1 MPPEPYG
8 PTWATKFRFTKASL
22 YATRSWFLANSAKDQ
37 LDCYDTECVGLIA
50 VIYQSGRIN
59 FRARPTVHKRRIS
72 MSLDDYGIQ
81 NTIEHARLKCH
92 AARIQAAQGI
102 DPRAASRV
110 GITFGELCAN
120 HYFPAVEKRKR
131 SVKDDH
137 QKVDRWLTRWF
148 GHMPLTAIKSSDNV
162 AFLDMLSDKE
172 RLAPATVNRYLAL
185 LKAIWRFGVENDLCQ
200 KSPVKHIRPLA
211 ECNARTRV
219 LTADECSA
227 FMLACTAEGF
237 AGALFMLLLLTAARL
252 GEGLAAKVED
262 IDLDGGVWYL
272 PMTKSGKAAYICLSD
287 AAVELLRDVI
297 GDRKAGFLF
306 PGKRAGA
313 AMTRPAKAFERV
325 CAGAGIDTC
334 GAFTI
339 HDLRR
344 TWASLAVNAGVSL
357 FTVSKALRHSSP
369 NVTAARY
376 AHLQDETLINANNVV
391 GALVC

>member
-1 MPPEPYG
+1 MPPEPNA

-22 YATRSWFLANSAKDQ
+22 YATRAWFLANSAKDQ

-59 FRARPTVHKRRIS
+59 FRARPTLHKRRIS
-72 MSLDDYGIQ
+72 MTLDDYSIQ
-81 NTIEHARLKCH
+81 NTVEQARLKCH

-137 QKVDRWLTRWF
+137 QKVDRWLTRRF
-148 GHMPLTAIKSSDNV
+148 GHMPLMAITSSDNV
-162 AFLDMLSDKE
+162 AFLDMLSEKE
-172 RLAPATVNRYLAL
+172 ELAPATVNRYLAL
-185 LKAIWRFGVENDLCQ
+185 LKAIWRFAVENELCH
-200 KSPVKHIRPLA
+200 KNPAKHIRPLT

-219 LTADECSA
+219 LNSDECSA

-252 GEGLAAKVED
+252 GEGLAAKIEH
-262 IDLDGGVWYL
+262 IDLDGGAWYL
-272 PMTKSGKAAYICLSD
+272 PMTKSGKAAHICLSD

-306 PGKRAGA
+306 PGKKAGA

-325 CAGAGIDTC
+325 CAGAGIDTG

-376 AHLQDETLINANNVV
+376 AHLQDQTLISANNVV

>member
-1 MPPEPYG
+1 MPPEPNASTG
-8 PTWATKFRFTKASL
+8 ATKFDFTKASL
-22 YATRSWFLANSAKDQ
+22 YAARAWFLANSTKDQ
-37 LDCYDTECVGLIA
+37 LDCYDTKCVGFVA

-59 FRARPTVHKRRIS
+59 FRARPVLHKRRLS
-72 MSLDDYGIQ
+72 MPLGDYSPQ
-81 NTIEHARLKCH
+81 NTVEQARLKCH
-92 AARIQAAQGI
+92 AARLQAAQGI
-102 DPRAASRV
+102 DPRAASRI
-110 GITFGELCAN
+110 GITFGELCVI

-131 SVKDDH
+131 SVGDDR

-148 GHMPLTAIKSSDNV
+148 GHMPLAAIKSTDNV

-172 RLAPATVNRYLAL
+172 GLSPATVNRYLAL
-185 LKAIWRFGVENDLCQ
+185 LKAIWRHAVENDLCE
-200 KSPVKHIRPLA
+200 KSPVKHIRPLT

-219 LTADECSA
+219 LNSDECSA

-252 GEGLAAKVED
+252 GEGLAAKVEH

-272 PMTKSGKAAYICLSD
+272 PMTKSGKAAHICLSD

-297 GDRKAGFLF
+297 GDRKTGFLF
-306 PGKRAGA
+306 PGKKAGT

-325 CAGAGIDTC
+325 CASAGIDTG

-376 AHLQDETLINANNVV
+376 AHLQDKTLINANNVV